1 MLKRVKMLK
10 NLTLVGSNN
19 LRDVFIQNKKN
30 TSSMIDNFIANLEDL
45 KKAIENEDGKKLEE
59 IFTKT
64 KKIRKEIIRAG
75 QDVGK
80 PDFGRK

>member
-1 MLKRVKMLK
+1 MERCFYTK
-10 NLTLVGSNN
+10 
-19 LRDVFIQNKKN
+19 QKN
-30 TSSMIDNFIANLEDL
+30 TSEIIDKFIENLEGL

-64 KKIRKEIIRAG
+64 RKIRKEIIETG
-75 QDVGK
+75 QDVSK

>member
-1 MLKRVKMLK
+1 MSKMIEK
-10 NLTLVGSNN
+10 
-19 LRDVFIQNKKN
+19 
-30 TSSMIDNFIANLEDL
+30 FIANLEDL
-45 KKAIENEDGKKLEE
+45 KKAIENEDEKKLEE

-64 KKIRKEIIRAG
+64 KKIRKEIVEAG